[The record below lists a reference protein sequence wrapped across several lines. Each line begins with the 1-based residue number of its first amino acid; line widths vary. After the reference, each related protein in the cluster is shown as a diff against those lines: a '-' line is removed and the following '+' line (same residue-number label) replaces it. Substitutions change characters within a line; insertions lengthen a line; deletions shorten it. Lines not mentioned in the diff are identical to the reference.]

1 MTILVTGATGNVGA
15 EVVNALLAGGHKVR
29 ALVRGDRPETLPA
42 SVEAVPGDLNDPA
55 SLTDAM
61 TGVDG
66 LFLLPGYADMAGIA
80 ATAKA
85 AGVRGIVLL
94 SGSSAGSPDN
104 GNVVTAFMNRSE
116 RAVRESGLEWTIL
129 RPFGFMSNTLQWR
142 DQLRAG
148 DVVREP
154 FATVPIA
161 VIDPFDIAAVAVAAL
176 SSTGHNG
183 QIHVLTGPEALLPA
197 DRLRIL
203 GAELGRDLRL
213 DALSNEDARATMTA
227 RMPVEYVDAFFDFY
241 VTGTLDNSQPSP
253 AVQQI
258 LGRAPRTFGQWAK
271 AHADA
276 FRRV

>member
-15 EVVNALLAGGHKVR
+15 EVVDALLADGHPVR
-29 ALVRGDRPETLPA
+29 ALVRGDRRETTLPA
-42 SVEAVPGDLNDPA
+42 GVEAVPGDLNDPA

-61 TGVDG
+61 TGVEA

-85 AGVRGIVLL
+85 EGVRGIVLL

-116 RAVRESGLEWTIL
+116 RAVRESGLDWTIL

-176 SSTGHNG
+176 TSTGHNR

-213 DALSNEDARATMTA
+213 EALSNEDARTTMTA
-227 RMPVEYVDAFFDFY
+227 QMPVEYVDAFFDFY
-241 VTGTLDNSQPSP
+241 VTGTLDNSQPRP
-253 AVQQI
+253 TVQQL

-276 FRRV
+276 FR

>member
-15 EVVNALLAGGHKVR
+15 EVVDALLAGGHQVR
-29 ALVRGDRPETLPA
+29 ALIRGDRPATLPTH
-42 SVEAVPGDLNDPA
+42 VEAVPGDLNDPS
-55 SLTDAM
+55 SLTGAFTDVEA
-61 TGVDG
+61 

-80 ATAKA
+80 ATAKT
-85 AGVRGIVLL
+85 AGVRKIVLL
-94 SGSSAGSPDN
+94 SGSSAGSADTTN
-104 GNVVTAFMNRSE
+104 AVTAYMHRSE
-116 RAVRESGLEWTIL
+116 VGVRESGVAWTFL
-129 RPFGFMSNTLQWR
+129 RPYGFMSNTLRWL

-176 SSTGHNG
+176 TSTEHDGK
-183 QIHVLTGPEALLPA
+183 IYLLSGPESLLPA

-213 DALSNEDARATMTA
+213 DALSNEDARTTMTA
-227 RMPVEYVDAFFDFY
+227 QMPIEYVDAFFSFY
-241 VTGTLDNSQPSP
+241 VDGTLDDSQPQP
-253 AVQQI
+253 TVQQV
-258 LGRAPRTFGQWAK
+258 LGRAPRTFGEWAK

-276 FRRV
+276 FR